1 MTVFEMSANISYE
14 NAQVTIRE
22 LNSKSVKYIIS
33 QSTGM
38 GEFSADEG
46 SAKS

>member
-33 QSTGM
+33 QPTGM

-46 SAKS
+46 SGKS

>member
-1 MTVFEMSANISYE
+1 MTVSEMSANIGYE
-14 NAQVTIRE
+14 NAQVTIGK
-22 LNSKSVKYIIS
+22 LNSKSMKYIIN
-33 QSTGM
+33 QSTGK

>member
-1 MTVFEMSANISYE
+1 MTVSEMSANIGYE
-14 NAQVTIRE
+14 NAQVTIE
-22 LNSKSVKYIIS
+22 KLNSKSVKYTIS
-33 QSTGM
+33 QSTGT